1 MNRSNI
7 VALAASVAINAGVL
21 LGIASG
27 IEETSLPRGEVI
39 VTEIVAPGDA
49 VLIANNG
56 QTAAPSGIA
65 L

>member
-1 MNRSNI
+1 MNRSSI

-27 IEETSLPRGEVI
+27 IEETSLPRGEVT
-39 VTEIVAPGDA
+39 VSEVDTSGNA
-49 VLIANNG
+49 VLIASSD
-56 QTAAPSGIA
+56 QVASPAVT

>member
-1 MNRSNI
+1 MSRSNI

-49 VLIANNG
+49 VLIATG
-56 QTAAPSGIA
+56 SLMPAQRSGG
-65 L
+65 